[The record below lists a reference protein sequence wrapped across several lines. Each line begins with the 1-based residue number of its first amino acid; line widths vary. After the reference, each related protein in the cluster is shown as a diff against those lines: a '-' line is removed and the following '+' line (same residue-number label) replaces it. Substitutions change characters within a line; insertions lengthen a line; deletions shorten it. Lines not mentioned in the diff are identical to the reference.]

1 MKMFEEERKLERV
14 IEIEFRIAEL
24 ENFLAERDPL
34 WWRDQVNEKK
44 QLKKELKT
52 LEEFYE
58 NKMNELPKNK
68 RQDYKM
74 DLYLVK
80 ELKKMDMNANLHFE
94 EEQQQKSLNR
104 MIKMDA
110 EIMKEKKERREK
122 RYELVHQIAAL
133 NEYEK

>member
-1 MKMFEEERKLERV
+1 MFEEERKLERV